1 MKNTHDLPF
10 GSQVR
15 VISHGPFRG
24 LHGTILQID
33 TIVDDLEDPFCYY
46 LIELEKTTCAEA
58 IWFEYHEVEFIGV
71 PPSLITLP
79 SDRPTERKN
88 HPADFQVSV

>member
-24 LHGTILQID
+24 LRGTILQID

-58 IWFEYHEVEFIGV
+58 VWFEYHEIEFIGI
-71 PPSLITLP
+71 PPSLNARSL
-79 SDRPTERKN
+79 DRSTERK
-88 HPADFQVSV
+88 ADPYVSA